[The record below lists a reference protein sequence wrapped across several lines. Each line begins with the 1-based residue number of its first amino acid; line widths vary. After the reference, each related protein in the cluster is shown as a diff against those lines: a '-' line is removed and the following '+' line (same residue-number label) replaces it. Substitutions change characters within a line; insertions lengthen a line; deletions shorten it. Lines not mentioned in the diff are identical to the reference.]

1 MSSKIDWFINDFP
14 KWLKK
19 NLFNT
24 PNNSVVSIF
33 VLALAAKLFAFCMDW
48 FLLNATFSGDA
59 AACRKASGFC
69 YPFIKEKF
77 EFIIFGFYPRE
88 LLWRPTVAMIILI
101 GSFIYVKE
109 PKRWSKNSLYIMCAS
124 FFMYFFLLRG
134 GLGMEVVTNDKWGGL
149 PLTLMLATIGIIF
162 SYPFGIMLALAR
174 RSNLKILKTLSVAYI
189 ELIRGVPLISI
200 LFMSSVMFPLFL
212 PDGVTIDK
220 LLRAQVAI
228 IMFAS
233 AYMAEVIRG
242 GLASIDKGQYEAAHS
257 LGLSYFQTMRFIIIP
272 QAIRVVIPPTVN
284 TAIGMFK
291 DTSLVLIIAL
301 FDLLNTTKSSLKD
314 SDWLGFSVEAYVFVA
329 LIYFVFCYFM
339 SKYSKRLE
347 NEFGIKSR

>member
-1 MSSKIDWFINDFP
+1 MNWFIYEFP

-24 PNNSVVSIF
+24 PFNSVVSVFILSMCLK
-33 VLALAAKLFAFCMDW
+33 VLGGLIDW
-48 FLLNATFSGDA
+48 TLLSAVFSGDA
-59 AACRKASGFC
+59 KTCREAGGFC

-77 EFIIFGFYPRE
+77 PFIIYGFYPRE
-88 LLWRPTVAMIILI
+88 LIWRPTLAMIVLI

-109 PKRWSKNSLYIMCAS
+109 PKRWSKNSLWILLSA
-124 FFMYFFLLRG
+124 FFLFFFLMRG
-134 GLGMEVVTNDKWGGL
+134 GLFLEVVTNDKWGGL
-149 PLTLMLATIGIIF
+149 PLTLMLSSIGIIF

-174 RSNLKILKTLSVAYI
+174 RSELKILKTLSISYI
-189 ELIRGVPLISI
+189 EMIRGVPLISI

-212 PDGVTIDK
+212 PEGITIDK

-228 IMFAS
+228 IMFVS

-242 GLASIDKGQYEAAHS
+242 GLESIESGQYEAASS

-314 SDWLGFSVEAYVFVA
+314 SEWLGFSVEAYVFVA
-329 LIYFVFCYFM
+329 IIYYVFCYAM
-339 SKYSKRLE
+339 SKYSSRLE

>member
-1 MSSKIDWFINDFP
+1 MY
-14 KWLKK
+14 
-19 NLFNT
+19 
-24 PNNSVVSIF
+24 
-33 VLALAAKLFAFCMDW
+33 M
-48 FLLNATFSGDA
+48 
-59 AACRKASGFC
+59 
-69 YPFIKEKF
+69 YFIKEKF
-77 EFIIFGFYPRE
+77 PFIIYGFYPRE
-88 LLWRPTVAMIILI
+88 LIWRPTLAMILLLS
-101 GSFIYVKE
+101 SFFYVKE
-109 PKRWSKNSLYIMCAS
+109 PKRWNKYSLWILS
-124 FFMYFFLLRG
+124 SGFFLFFFLMRG
-134 GLGMEVVTNDKWGGL
+134 GLFLEVVTNDKWGGL
-149 PLTLMLATIGIIF
+149 PLTLMLSSIGIIF

-174 RSNLKILKTLSVAYI
+174 RGNLKILKTLSITYI
-189 ELIRGVPLISI
+189 EMIRGVPLISI

-212 PDGVTIDK
+212 PEGITIDK

-228 IMFAS
+228 ILFVS

-242 GLASIDKGQYEAAHS
+242 GLESIDKGQYEASNS

-329 LIYFVFCYFM
+329 IIYYVFCYAM
-339 SKYSKRLE
+339 SKYANRLE
-347 NEFGIKSR
+347 EEFGIKSR